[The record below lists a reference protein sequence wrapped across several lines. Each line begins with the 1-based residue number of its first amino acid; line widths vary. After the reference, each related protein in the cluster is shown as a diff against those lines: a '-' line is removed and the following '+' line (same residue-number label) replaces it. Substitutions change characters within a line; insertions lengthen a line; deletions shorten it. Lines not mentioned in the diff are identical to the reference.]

1 MTSSSI
7 FLNDNPYF
15 FSPVSDRPF
24 YYLNDERKKNP
35 RESFENFS
43 FNFMTNSIFSYNTY
57 VHQNTKHFLLNKI
70 RTQFSLTFSMLPNII
85 RNLRFEL
92 CKLNKILRCH
102 FTSLTKLIPKT
113 CVAIYFPNNI
123 KRQSH
128 TTTIY

>member
-1 MTSSSI
+1 
-7 FLNDNPYF
+7 
-15 FSPVSDRPF
+15 
-24 YYLNDERKKNP
+24 
-35 RESFENFS
+35 
-43 FNFMTNSIFSYNTY
+43 MTNSIFSYNTY

-128 TTTIY
+128 TTTIYYLQSSLQSLCFNSCAVIAHMHVRSVLYVACAGK